1 MGYDIIGDIHGCARS
16 LRHLLETLGYAV
28 HDGVYRHPSRTVIF
42 LGDFIDRGPHQRE
55 VIGLVRRMVEAGTAQ
70 SVMGNHEFN
79 AIAYFTPDRERGDY
93 LRPHSAKNTHQHE
106 KFLDAYAHTP
116 DEYAEVIGWF
126 RTLPLWLDLG
136 GLRIVHACWDARLIA
151 RIAASQNGSN
161 LFGED
166 LMIQANRR
174 GQWQFEALETL
185 LKGKEIPLP
194 EGASFRDKDG
204 ILRHNIRVRWWD
216 QAATNFRKVF
226 LGPESA
232 RTHIPED
239 EIAGD
244 HLVDYARE
252 APPVFLGHYWMQGE
266 PAPLASNIAC
276 LDYSV
281 AEPHGRLTAYRWDG
295 EQVLEK
301 ERFVWV
307 ERVEQ
312 EVRVTR
318 DPCSRTGGRPVADP
332 PG

>member
-1 MGYDIIGDIHGCARS
+1 MSYDIIGDIHGCAQS
-16 LRHLLETLGYAV
+16 LQHLLEALGYAV
-28 HDGVYRHPSRTVIF
+28 RDGVYRHPTRTVIF

-55 VIGLVRRMVEAGTAQ
+55 VIGIVRRMIAAGTAQ

-79 AIAYFTPDRERGDY
+79 AIAYHAPDRESGDY
-93 LRPHSAKNTHQHE
+93 LRPHSEKNIHQHE

-116 DEYAEVIGWF
+116 DEYADVIGWF

-151 RIAASQNGSN
+151 KLAASQNGSN
-161 LFGED
+161 LLGEN
-166 LMIQANRR
+166 LLLQANRR

-185 LKGKEIPLP
+185 LKGKEIRLP
-194 EGASFRDKDG
+194 DGASFRDKDG
-204 ILRHNIRVRWWD
+204 IPRHHIRVRWWD
-216 QAATNFRKVF
+216 PAATNFRDAF
-226 LGPESA
+226 FGPESA

-239 EIAGD
+239 AIAGD
-244 HLVDYARE
+244 HLVDYAHA

-266 PAPLASNIAC
+266 PAPLARNIAC

-281 AEPHGRLTAYRWDG
+281 AEPGGRLTAYRWDG

-307 ERVEQ
+307 GRVEQ
-312 EVRVTR
+312 E
-318 DPCSRTGGRPVADP
+318 G
-332 PG
+332 